1 MINDLPTA
9 AELEAAK
16 QELNE
21 KYPTAPVIEEKP
33 QETVQPAKPAAVEV
47 KKADAEKS
55 AFQWRNLIVWLIGF
69 VIYRVLMHVDTPVG
83 NTLPDMVITVIVC
96 VIVEKIAAAVKEK

>member
-33 QETVQPAKPAAVEV
+33 QETVQPAKPVAVEV
-47 KKADAEKS
+47 K
-55 AFQWRNLIVWLIGF
+55 R
-69 VIYRVLMHVDTPVG
+69 LMPKP
-83 NTLPDMVITVIVC
+83 LPFLT
-96 VIVEKIAAAVKEK
+96 KL